1 MSTAV
6 ASGGDIS
13 PKDLFRRIYRLFHN
27 KRFGLW
33 LIFAMTFLSLV
44 GVLFDQVPAEVRA
57 DPGRYREFLEQV
69 HPKFRGWTYPLS
81 MLGVFHMFSS
91 WPFRIVNL
99 LLVLSIIACTTH
111 RLPTL
116 WRNATKPHTHVREGF
131 FDHARTHRTSVVAGD
146 AQQLY
151 AEAKSKLAAK
161 RFRVIED
168 NRDATE
174 GLNLYADR
182 YRWMPLGTALAH
194 TAFCLILLG
203 VLVTNNTGFHEEEF
217 TVPIGMGPQAVGH
230 GTNLAVEA
238 KSFTDSYHDDGSPM
252 DYAADVVL
260 WEDGKPVKEH
270 LLKVNSPLKQGRIM
284 FNQSYFGFAADMT
297 VKDAAGKEILHTGV
311 PLQYATDDQLQNYG
325 RQALPDGR
333 MIVVIAPASGQIDAQ
348 IGPGQVMVD
357 LYDADRKP
365 VDSQVLSQ
373 GKPLTMD
380 GLQVTFNR
388 ERQFTGLMVSKD
400 NGAPLVWLGSLLL
413 VLGML
418 STMFF
423 RHQRLWLRIHPD
435 AAGNTLRIGSP
446 DKHDILFEAEVTRF
460 VESLGGR
467 TTATSH
473 DAHEE
478 RDVAVPEDDDVVP
491 ALFGSRTADD
501 TTPLTPPDT
510 TYPTP
515 EPVEGTTTGS
525 KNA

>member
-1 MSTAV
+1 
-6 ASGGDIS
+6 
-13 PKDLFRRIYRLFHN
+13 
-27 KRFGLW
+27 
-33 LIFAMTFLSLV
+33 
-44 GVLFDQVPAEVRA
+44 
-57 DPGRYREFLEQV
+57 
-69 HPKFRGWTYPLS
+69 
-81 MLGVFHMFSS
+81 
-91 WPFRIVNL
+91 
-99 LLVLSIIACTTH
+99 
-111 RLPTL
+111 
-116 WRNATKPHTHVREGF
+116 
-131 FDHARTHRTSVVAGD
+131 
-146 AQQLY
+146 
-151 AEAKSKLAAK
+151 
-161 RFRVIED
+161 
-168 NRDATE
+168 
-174 GLNLYADR
+174 
-182 YRWMPLGTALAH
+182 
-194 TAFCLILLG
+194 
-203 VLVTNNTGFHEEEF
+203 
-217 TVPIGMGPQAVGH
+217 
-230 GTNLAVEA
+230 
-238 KSFTDSYHDDGSPM
+238 
-252 DYAADVVL
+252 
-260 WEDGKPVKEH
+260 
-270 LLKVNSPLKQGRIM
+270 
-284 FNQSYFGFAADMT
+284 
-297 VKDAAGKEILHTGV
+297 
-311 PLQYATDDQLQNYG
+311 
-325 RQALPDGR
+325 
-333 MIVVIAPASGQIDAQ
+333 
-348 IGPGQVMVD
+348 
-357 LYDADRKP
+357 
-365 VDSQVLSQ
+365 
-373 GKPLTMD
+373 MD